1 MGSFLGGNINQIQ
14 PQIIC
19 NLNLI
24 KLITTFI
31 LETISISLAS
41 SKGHYN
47 DQCLLVPICQVHPS
61 LVYGSPT
68 IYEKIY
74 HRLVNM
80 RQDSS
85 GVEKFL
91 IDWSSMQIREKHG
104 ECVTPEPERKIGN
117 IPQTI
122 AKNTVCKKVKV
133 KTFVITFYSNICL
146 LLGISWLPFQN
157 NVLLP
162 RRISSL

>member
-1 MGSFLGGNINQIQ
+1 MGHFLGGNIT
-14 PQIIC
+14 
-19 NLNLI
+19 LLI
-24 KLITTFI
+24 SF
-31 LETISISLAS
+31 S
-41 SKGHYN
+41 
-47 DQCLLVPICQVHPS
+47 VPICQVHPS

-146 LLGISWLPFQN
+146 LN
-157 NVLLP
+157 CE
-162 RRISSL
+162 